1 MAIQPPQGLTSWTGK
16 LQAVARSPVFGS
28 RLPWLFL
35 CFHLHTD
42 EMV

>member
-1 MAIQPPQGLTSWTGK
+1 MAIQLPQGLTSWTGK